1 MINARAEGGAYHRVM
16 VDGREWSKHT
26 TDYKA
31 AEVAYDVAL
40 AGLDHFRRGVI
51 PAVPVVYVTS
61 DRRVYYEPDPQQDD
75 VTIPAPGGPIVSDG
89 GEDIVDFFHRNF
101 PPPADMPVVSGE
113 TIYSGLDAFL
123 DRSKEPGRWK
133 IDARYLRAPDGSDV
147 PFALAWRGFGLLMHR
162 RDRNAIRLNIGG
174 AS

>member
-1 MINARAEGGAYHRVM
+1 MIDTRAEGGAYHRVM
-16 VDGREWSKHT
+16 VNGIEFSKHT

-31 AEVAYDVAL
+31 SEAAYDVAL
-40 AGLDHFRRGVI
+40 EAIRQNV
-51 PAVPVVYVTS
+51 VPFPEVYVVS
-61 DRRVYYEPDPQQDD
+61 DRRVIYEPDASVA
-75 VTIPAPGGPIVSDG
+75 VTEIPPPPTPIVSDG

-133 IDARYLRAPDGSDV
+133 IDARYLRAPDGSDI

-162 RDRNAIRLNIGG
+162 RDKNAIRIGG
-174 AS
+174 